1 MKSRNQLH
9 LVDGQGRTLSGA
21 TRAAAED
28 AFAWALREFPRIDPV
43 LLAEW
48 SEEVAKAIE
57 ARSEAVES
65 PKRYAFAAL
74 HGKVRQWLRSKAS
87 QEIPVGIGAE
97 LEEWAGVDRNTQS
110 KMDRAIFFD
119 QMKTK
124 LNDRDKHI
132 LILLL
137 QDITSPATVAEALGV
152 SYTAAAQAIH
162 RVKERIA
169 ATLSDSRNHRPTSS
183 RFCEAEI

>member
-1 MKSRNQLH
+1 MKSSTQLH
-9 LVDGQGRTLSGA
+9 LVDGQGRTLSLT
-21 TRAAAED
+21 TRAAAE
-28 AFAWALREFPRIDPV
+28 AAYTWALREFPRIDPV

-57 ARSEAVES
+57 ARSEVVES
-65 PKRYAFAAL
+65 PTRYAFAAL

-87 QEIPVGIGAE
+87 QEVSVGIGAE
-97 LEEWAGVDRNTQS
+97 LEEWVGVDRNAQRM
-110 KMDRAIFFD
+110 MDRAIFFD
-119 QMKTK
+119 QIKTK

-132 LILLL
+132 LVLLL
-137 QDITSPATVAEALGV
+137 QDITSPASVAEALGV

-162 RVKERIA
+162 RVRERIA
-169 ATLSDSRNHRPTSS
+169 ATLSDSRNHGENSS

>member
-1 MKSRNQLH
+1 MKSSTQLH
-9 LVDGQGRTLSGA
+9 LVDGQGRTLSLI
-21 TRAAAED
+21 TRAAVEA
-28 AFAWALREFPRIDPV
+28 AYTWALREFPRIDPV

-57 ARSEAVES
+57 ARSEVVES
-65 PKRYAFAAL
+65 PTRYAFAAL

-87 QEIPVGIGAE
+87 QEVSVGIGAE
-97 LEEWAGVDRNTQS
+97 LEEWVGVDRNAQRM
-110 KMDRAIFFD
+110 MDRAIFFD
-119 QMKTK
+119 QIKTK

-132 LILLL
+132 LVLLL
-137 QDITSPATVAEALGV
+137 QDITSPASVAEALGV

-169 ATLSDSRNHRPTSS
+169 GTLSDSRNPRPNSS

>member
-9 LVDGQGRTLSGA
+9 LVDGQGRTLSLI
-21 TRAAAED
+21 TRAAVEA
-28 AFAWALREFPRIDPV
+28 AYTWALREFPRIDPV

-48 SEEVAKAIE
+48 SEEVARAIE
-57 ARSEAVES
+57 ARSEVVES
-65 PKRYAFAAL
+65 PTRYAFAAL

-87 QEIPVGIGAE
+87 QEVSVGIGAE
-97 LEEWAGVDRNTQS
+97 LEEWVGVDRNAQRM
-110 KMDRAIFFD
+110 MDRAIFFD
-119 QMKTK
+119 QIKTK

-132 LILLL
+132 LVLLL
-137 QDITSPATVAEALGV
+137 QDITSPASVAEALGV

-169 ATLSDSRNHRPTSS
+169 GTLSDSRNPRPNSS

>member
-1 MKSRNQLH
+1 MKSSTQLH
-9 LVDGQGRTLSGA
+9 LVDGQGRTLSLI
-21 TRAAAED
+21 TRAAVEA
-28 AFAWALREFPRIDPV
+28 AYTWALREFPRIDPV

-48 SEEVAKAIE
+48 SEEVARAIE
-57 ARSEAVES
+57 ARSEVVES
-65 PKRYAFAAL
+65 PTRYAFAAL

-87 QEIPVGIGAE
+87 QEVSVGIGAE
-97 LEEWAGVDRNTQS
+97 LEEWVGVDRNAQRM
-110 KMDRAIFFD
+110 MDRAIFFD
-119 QMKTK
+119 QIKTK

-132 LILLL
+132 LVLLL
-137 QDITSPATVAEALGV
+137 QDITSPASVAEALGV

-169 ATLSDSRNHRPTSS
+169 GTLSDSRNPRPNSS

>member
-1 MKSRNQLH
+1 MDRAGLFQRLRGPPPKPPLP
-9 LVDGQGRTLSGA
+9 GRFENF
-21 TRAAAED
+21 R
-28 AFAWALREFPRIDPV
+28 V
-43 LLAEW
+43 LILCYW
-48 SEEVAKAIE
+48 QNGSEEVAKAIE

-87 QEIPVGIGAE
+87 KEIPVGIGAE
-97 LEEWAGVDRNTQS
+97 LEEWAEVDRNTQS
-110 KMDRAIFFD
+110 MMDRAIFFD

-169 ATLSDSRNHRPTSS
+169 ATLSDSRNHRPNSS

>member
-9 LVDGQGRTLSGA
+9 LVDGQGRTLSVA
-21 TRAAAED
+21 TRAAAEA

-97 LEEWAGVDRNTQS
+97 LEEWAEVDRNTQS

-137 QDITSPATVAEALGV
+137 QDITSPASVAEALGV

-169 ATLSDSRNHRPTSS
+169 ATLSDSRNHRPNSS

>member
-1 MKSRNQLH
+1 MKSSTQLH
-9 LVDGQGRTLSGA
+9 LVDGQGRTLSLT
-21 TRAAAED
+21 TRAAAE
-28 AFAWALREFPRIDPV
+28 AAYTWALREFPRIDPV

-57 ARSEAVES
+57 ARSEVVES
-65 PKRYAFAAL
+65 PTRYAFAAL

-87 QEIPVGIGAE
+87 QEVSVGIGAE
-97 LEEWAGVDRNTQS
+97 LEEWVGVDRNAQRM
-110 KMDRAIFFD
+110 MDRAIFFD
-119 QMKTK
+119 QIKTK

-132 LILLL
+132 LVLLL
-137 QDITSPATVAEALGV
+137 QDITSPASVAEALGV

-169 ATLSDSRNHRPTSS
+169 AALSDSGSHRPNSS
-183 RFCEAEI
+183 RFCEAES

>member
-1 MKSRNQLH
+1 MKSRTQLH
-9 LVDGQGRTLSGA
+9 LVDGQGRTLSVT
-21 TRAAAED
+21 TRAAAEA

-48 SEEVAKAIE
+48 SEEVAKGIE
-57 ARSEAVES
+57 ARSEALES

-74 HGKVRQWLRSKAS
+74 HGKVRQWLRRKAS
-87 QEIPVGIGAE
+87 QEIYVGRAAE
-97 LEEWAGVDRNTQS
+97 LEDWAGVDRNTQRM
-110 KMDRAIFFD
+110 MDRAIFFD
-119 QMKTK
+119 QVKTK

-132 LILLL
+132 LVLLL
-137 QDITSPATVAEALGV
+137 QDITSPASVAEALDI

-169 ATLSDSRNHRPTSS
+169 ATLSDSRNHRPNSS
-183 RFCEAEI
+183 RFCDAEI

>member
-1 MKSRNQLH
+1 MKSSTQLH
-9 LVDGQGRTLSGA
+9 LVDGQGRSLSLT
-21 TRAAAED
+21 TRAAAE
-28 AFAWALREFPRIDPV
+28 AAYTWALREFPRIDPV

-57 ARSEAVES
+57 ARSEVVES
-65 PKRYAFAAL
+65 PTRYAFAAL

-87 QEIPVGIGAE
+87 QEVSVGIGAE
-97 LEEWAGVDRNTQS
+97 LEEWVGVDRNAQRM
-110 KMDRAIFFD
+110 MDRAIFFD
-119 QMKTK
+119 QIKTK

-132 LILLL
+132 LVLLL
-137 QDITSPATVAEALGV
+137 QDITSPASVAEALGV

-169 ATLSDSRNHRPTSS
+169 GTLSDNRNHRENTS
-183 RFCEAEI
+183 RFREAEI